1 MEGVVRMLKV
11 ARLETDLHRLRIH
24 LRASRRSQSNGT
36 RLLAKCGAQPLDV
49 NYAAHVVATDSEI

>member
-24 LRASRRSQSNGT
+24 LRASRTQSNGT

-49 NYAAHVVATDSEI
+49 NYAAHVEATDSEI

>member
-1 MEGVVRMLKV
+1 MLKV